1 MRRRTSGTKRSVD
14 TSDERPASGAGSDR
28 WEDGM
33 ARLLV
38 RVSASVAGFVAV
50 VAAGSAWWKY

>member
-1 MRRRTSGTKRSVD
+1 MASAGDGLEGT
-14 TSDERPASGAGSDR
+14 
-28 WEDGM
+28 M

-38 RVSASVAGFVAV
+38 RVSASIAGFVAV